1 MKDTD
6 TDTSQWNETVGR
18 LRQNLE
24 KPETQQLIYELF
36 KITHPELCPDENA
49 QAILINEP
57 KITYPTY
64 DVHGR
69 KGPDKTI
76 TYDLGVLIPNP
87 RKQIRDGEEM
97 IGITQEDLGSIG
109 NQDLPEP
116 AFTATVGGQTLLFY
130 TYSGA
135 TFNEP
140 VSRMAADNPFKVDN
154 FIFFSPL
161 NMVNCVSDAIEDSQ
175 SSLSAVDELRE
186 LIETTNKE
194 AFEAMTLLEE
204 LEAALAKMAAQDGRG
219 GAGS

>member
-1 MKDTD
+1 MDDVKINGLKT
-6 TDTSQWNETVGR
+6 TIQE
-18 LRQNLE
+18 LRENLE
-24 KPETQQLIYELF
+24 NPQTQQLIYQLF

-109 NQDLPEP
+109 NQDLPDP
-116 AFTATVGGQTLLFY
+116 AFTATVDGRRLLFY

-140 VSRMAADNPFKVDN
+140 VSRMAADNPFKVDD

-175 SSLSAVDELRE
+175 SSLSAVDELPE
-186 LIETTNKE
+186 LIEDTNEE
-194 AFEAMTLLEE
+194 AFQAMRV
-204 LEAALAKMAAQDGRG
+204 LEALREKAELTND
-219 GAGS
+219 